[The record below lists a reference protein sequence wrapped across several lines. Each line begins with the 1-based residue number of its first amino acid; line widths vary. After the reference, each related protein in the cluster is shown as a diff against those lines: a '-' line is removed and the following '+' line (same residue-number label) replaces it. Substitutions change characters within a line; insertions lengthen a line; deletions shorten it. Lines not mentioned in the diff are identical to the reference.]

1 MPSRTLLPAFLPRPS
16 RNPSA
21 NVCGVCLMA
30 SQPPL
35 APAETVLL
43 RSKPSWAPKP
53 TLTDCLT
60 RSVTMAWTA
69 ETAGSFIASMMA
81 CISASLSASRMRR
94 TARRVIWVA
103 AMPAAADRPKVT
115 TEAAAAAAIWMARAM
130 SWTMTAYF
138 ANSTKYAAASKVFA
152 MM

>member
-1 MPSRTLLPAFLPRPS
+1 MI
-16 RNPSA
+16 
-21 NVCGVCLMA
+21 A

-60 RSVTMAWTA
+60 RSVTIAWTA
-69 ETAGSFIASMMA
+69 DTAGSFIASMIA

-94 TARRVIWVA
+94 TATRVSCVA
-103 AMPAAADRPKVT
+103 AMPAAAERPKVT
-115 TEAAAAAAIWMARAM
+115 MDAAAAAAIWTASAM

-138 ANSTKYAAASKVFA
+138 ANSTRYAAASKVFA
-152 MM
+152 MMYAASAALAR